1 MNENKTTENNPERTT
16 LTLHEIKKLTDAFQ
30 LIIAKLG
37 TITCTLSDN
46 HQQSRLYKK
55 ACQYHEEF
63 EQLEESLKPTVFL

>member
-1 MNENKTTENNPERTT
+1 MNENKTTENNPERTI

-55 ACQYHEEF
+55 ACQYREEL